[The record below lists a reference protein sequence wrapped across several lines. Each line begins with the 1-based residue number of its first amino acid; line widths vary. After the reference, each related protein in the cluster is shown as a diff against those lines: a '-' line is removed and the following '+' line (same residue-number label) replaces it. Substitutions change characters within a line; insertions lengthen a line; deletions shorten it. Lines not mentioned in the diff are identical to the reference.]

1 MKTQTICLFLI
12 FTLPTAGCD
21 WIAEKIAQHKAEE
34 ERRYLEAAEKTRQDR
49 LAWAKAHPIVG
60 NLGGVPVS
68 LPQFVVEYVSYDDTP
83 EPFSKKWKTYK
94 IPEKRTYQ
102 DNLEGF
108 GFVFDFKTN
117 ELRKHFVN
125 YQRWAKES
133 MHYTTSATHTWVDVS
148 VFSGNQA
155 PQINMN
161 EWSTTWLPKNG
172 YYYDYKYSKTGEEFG
187 LEKYQFPDVL
197 DKKTQKP
204 IRDKDEYGDTFISR
218 DTSGNVTSV
227 IKCNNE
233 PKGYTCSSKFCN
245 LRCKCFLQI
254 PDLKTRVTVRFRRP
268 HLKHWQKIQ
277 QQAEQHIRSW
287 VVTTEPKV

>member
-21 WIAEKIAQHKAEE
+21 WIEEKIAQHKAEK

-68 LPQFVVEYVSYDDTP
+68 LPEFVVENVSYDDTP

-117 ELRKHFVN
+117 ELRKHFIN
-125 YQRWAKES
+125 YQHWAKEYS
-133 MHYTTSATHTWVDVS
+133 NHTNSWIDVG
-148 VFSGNQA
+148 VFSGKSA
-155 PQINMN
+155 PKVDMN
-161 EWSTTWLPKNG
+161 EWSTLWLPKNG

-204 IRDKDEYGDTFISR
+204 IRNQDYYGDVFVSR
-218 DTSGNVTSV
+218 DEHGNITLM
-227 IKCNNE
+227 IKCSNYN
-233 PKGYTCSSKFCN
+233 KYGVLLCDSYF
-245 LRCKCFLQI
+245 QI
-254 PDLKTRVTVRFRRP
+254 SDLSTRVKLRFYRL

-287 VVTTEPKV
+287 VVKTKPND